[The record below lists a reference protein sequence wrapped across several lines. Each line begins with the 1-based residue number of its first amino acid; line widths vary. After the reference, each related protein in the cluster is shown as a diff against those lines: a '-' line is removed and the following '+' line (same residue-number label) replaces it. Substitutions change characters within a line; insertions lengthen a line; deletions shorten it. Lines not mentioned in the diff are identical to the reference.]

1 MAMKCKGAWEE
12 SMVTDQSDKEPR
24 WLAASPP
31 YEFTRGELLE
41 LMQIMGHPMT
51 ERRLRNWAD
60 RDLLPPPSKRAVP
73 PGAPDRVARAL
84 YPVWTIALLDALY
97 RRSERNE
104 TIEEM
109 KAALPDIRADL
120 ERWAGLEQGVDLLM
134 KHRLI
139 ALRDGQPRARRVGE
153 GWPTATITPVSGPK
167 VTIASVDPHVT
178 RALQRAAWACA
189 EEFVKRADGE
199 PVQELL
205 LLIFDAEGQRT
216 TVPIPS
222 PPPPRKKRRKDA

>member
-1 MAMKCKGAWEE
+1 MSDQLDKGMNERE
-12 SMVTDQSDKEPR
+12 DEEPR
-24 WLAASPP
+24 WLRAGSP

-60 RDLLPPPSKRAVP
+60 RDLLPPPSKRAIP
-73 PGAPDRVARAL
+73 PGATDRVARAL
-84 YPVWTIALLDALY
+84 YPVWTIALLEELY

-109 KAALPDIRADL
+109 KAALPKIRADL
-120 ERWAGLEQGVDLLM
+120 ERWAGLKQGVDLLM

-139 ALRDGQPRARRVGE
+139 ALRDGQPEARRAGE
-153 GWPTATITPVSGPK
+153 SWPTATLTVVNPL
-167 VTIASVDPHVT
+167 VT

-189 EEFVKRADGE
+189 EEFVERADWQ
-199 PVQELL
+199 PVQELRL
-205 LLIFDAEGQRT
+205 VIFDADGKRE
-216 TVPIPS
+216 TVTIPS
-222 PPPPRKKRRKDA
+222 PPPPRKMRRKNG

>member
-1 MAMKCKGAWEE
+1 
-12 SMVTDQSDKEPR
+12 MVTDQSDKDPR
-24 WLAASPP
+24 WLAAGPP

-41 LMQIMGHPMT
+41 LMQIVGHPMT

-60 RDLLPPPSKRAVP
+60 RDLLPLPSKRAVP
-73 PGAPDRVARAL
+73 PGATDRVARAL

-109 KAALPDIRADL
+109 KAALPNIRADL

-139 ALRDGQPRARRVGE
+139 ALRDGRPRARRVGE
-153 GWPTATITPVSGPK
+153 GWPTATITAVPGPTA
-167 VTIASVDPHVT
+167 TITAVDPHIT

-189 EEFVKRADGE
+189 EEFVERADFQ

-205 LLIFDAEGQRT
+205 LVIFDAEGKRT

-222 PPPPRKKRRKDA
+222 PPPPRKKRRKNT